1 MVLTNSFQKDN
12 TISINIIFKVEKGIK
27 IIDRLYIV

>member
-12 TISINIIFKVEKGIK
+12 TIFINIIFKVEKGIK